1 MYRRY
6 FKRLFDLLLS
16 LSVLVV
22 ISPVLLL
29 IGTLILIKIGRPVIF
44 SQERPGRNGLLFRI
58 YKFRSM
64 TDTRDQNG
72 QLLADYKRMT
82 KFGEFLRKYS
92 LDELPELINVLKGN
106 MSLIGPR
113 PLLKEYLPI
122 YNEEQARRHEVLP
135 GITGWAQINGRNA
148 ITWEEKFKLDVYYVD
163 NVSFFLDIKIMAL
176 TLYKVIKK
184 EGINSGINETM
195 PMFRGSVNNSIIDD
209 I

>member
-22 ISPVLLL
+22 ISPVLLV
-29 IGTLILIKIGRPVIF
+29 IGTLILIKIGKPVIF
-44 SQERPGRNGLLFRI
+44 FQERPGRHGLIFRI

-64 TDTRDQNG
+64 TDTRDQDG
-72 QLLADYKRMT
+72 QLLPDYKRIT

-163 NVSFFLDIKIMAL
+163 NVSFFLDMKIMAL
-176 TLYKVIKK
+176 TLYKVINK

>member
-22 ISPVLLL
+22 ISTVLLL

-64 TDTRDQNG
+64 TDTRDQDG
-72 QLLADYKRMT
+72 QLLPDYKRIT

-163 NVSFFLDIKIMAL
+163 NVSFFLDMKIMAL

>member
-44 SQERPGRNGLLFRI
+44 AQERPGRNGLSFRI

-64 TDTRDQNG
+64 TDTRDQDG
-72 QLLADYKRMT
+72 QLLPDYKRIT

-135 GITGWAQINGRNA
+135 GITGWAQINGRNV

-163 NVSFFLDIKIMAL
+163 NVSFFLDMKIMAL

-195 PMFRGSVNNSIIDD
+195 PMFRGSVNNSIRDD